1 MLCRKHFDGITFF
14 LLELHL
20 KLPDPVVLI
29 VSSIDQ
35 LFDLLALLLVM
46 VMQLAMKYLVLLQK
60 FTSVNAGSKSAYTW
74 GLAELL

>member
-20 KLPDPVVLI
+20 KLPDPVVLH
-29 VSSIDQ
+29 VSGIDQ
-35 LFDLLALLLVM
+35 LLDPLASLLVLI
-46 VMQLAMKYLVLLQK
+46 MQLAMKCLMLLQK